1 MCRSNGQGEEGRGCH
16 SGRAERMM
24 VVAVMSKEEP
34 GYRYEAVMMT
44 GQLWEVEDESR
55 EGPRREA
62 ARLGFWCERRGAWPD
77 DIQVSMS
84 E

>member
-1 MCRSNGQGEEGRGCH
+1 MCVGQMAKVRKGRGYP
-16 SGRAERMM
+16 SGRAERTM
-24 VVAVMSKEEP
+24 VVAVMSKEVP
-34 GYRYEAVMMT
+34 EAVMMT

>member
-1 MCRSNGQGEEGRGCH
+1 MCVGQMAKVRKGRGCPN
-16 SGRAERMM
+16 GRAERTM
-24 VVAVMSKEEP
+24 VVAVMSKEVP

-44 GQLWEVEDESR
+44 GQWEVEGESR
-55 EGPRREA
+55 EGPGREA